1 MVYFCPNNSI
11 DFIIIDS
18 RYSLAEVK
26 MTFDQN
32 SMLPRTTLDCKAL
45 EGVSL
50 DTCMTIC
57 SDDKSAAPSQDCATK
72 ECIYVIYDAKERT
85 CNLADKS
92 CNFTKT
98 TDVVV
103 VYKRE
108 MGL

>member
-1 MVYFCPNNSI
+1 MSNNNKI

-18 RYSLAEVK
+18 RYSLAGVK
-26 MTFDQN
+26 MTCDQN
-32 SMLPRTTLDCKAL
+32 SMLTRTTSDFKAW
-45 EGVSL
+45 EDVSL
-50 DTCMTIC
+50 DACMIKC
-57 SDDKSAAPSQDCATK
+57 SDDKSAALSQDCATK

-92 CNFTKT
+92 CNLTKT